1 MFFLEPQK
9 EWLCKNSGINPQNHL
24 ICDSYASKINKFTHT
39 FLLDYLI
46 TVVSNVSD
54 TFIRFQSEVIFF
66 FFSSL
71 LFAHQEGTA
80 LPFFFFLQSSGV
92 LHTLYVRGNLG
103 P

>member
-66 FFSSL
+66 SFHPYFSHIRKVLPCLFFFS
-71 LFAHQEGTA
+71 FKA
-80 LPFFFFLQSSGV
+80 LGCFIPC
-92 LHTLYVRGNLG
+92 T
-103 P
+103 